1 MIKIESKETRC
12 TIDFTSSPFAVT
24 EGVNAILH
32 ICDKIAAEKNE
43 SLAQCLHAMFLIT
56 SSRAQD
62 FKRMI
67 ELEQECENHADT

>member
-12 TIDFTSSPFAVT
+12 SIDFESSPFAVT

-32 ICDKIAAEKNE
+32 ICDKLAAEKNE
-43 SLAQCLHAMFLIT
+43 SLANMLGYMFAIT

-67 ELEQECENHADT
+67 KIEQECENVEKL

>member
-1 MIKIESKETRC
+1 MIKLKTDGTR
-12 TIDFTSSPFAVT
+12 TEIDFEPSPFAIT

-32 ICDKIAAEKNE
+32 ICDKLAAEKNE
-43 SLAQCLHAMFLIT
+43 SLPAMLGYMFAIT

-67 ELEQECENHADT
+67 ELEQECEKYADT